1 MAQINIKV
9 FGKLSDV
16 IKKDQLTMQFQGNS
30 EMLMNALKSEYP
42 DLGNFQFSIAI
53 NRAIT
58 SEVVDLNEG
67 DEIALLPPFSGG

>member
-58 SEVVDLNEG
+58 SEVIDLNDG